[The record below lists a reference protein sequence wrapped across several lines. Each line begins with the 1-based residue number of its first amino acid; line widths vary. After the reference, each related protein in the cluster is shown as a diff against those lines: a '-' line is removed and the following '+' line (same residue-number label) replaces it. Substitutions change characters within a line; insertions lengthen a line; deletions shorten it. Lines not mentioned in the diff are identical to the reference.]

1 MTVFI
6 TTSTKLTLALKTRFL
21 VKKYTSI
28 RVETVA
34 NIRQDNV
41 FKMVLA
47 CLSIY
52 RTPLAVNSRTLTAE
66 YIVFLIRNNS
76 QLIYDPDSRITNSRQ
91 ERSLSIYTTY
101 PNRIYDDHRIRA
113 DN

>member
-6 TTSTKLTLALKTRFL
+6 TMSTTLTLALKTRFL

-41 FKMVLA
+41 FKTVLE

-52 RTPLAVNSRTLTAE
+52 RTPLAVNSRTLTTE
-66 YIVFLIRNNS
+66 YIVFLITNNS
-76 QLIYDPDSRITNSRQ
+76 QIIYDSRSQIANSRQ
-91 ERSLSIYTTY
+91 EVELEREVSLKPAGSF
-101 PNRIYDDHRIRA
+101 RLVGV
-113 DN
+113 

>member
-6 TTSTKLTLALKTRFL
+6 TTSTKLTLALKTRFP

-41 FKMVLA
+41 FKTVLE

-52 RTPLAVNSRTLTAE
+52 RTPLAVNSRTLTIE

-76 QLIYDPDSRITNSRQ
+76 QIIYDSRSRIVNSRQ
-91 ERSLSIYTTY
+91 GVELESEVSLKPAGSFMLVGV
-101 PNRIYDDHRIRA
+101 
-113 DN
+113 